1 MMIYVENI
9 DAARRTKARKL
20 ENNIFKEGRKINERV
35 FFFFCPLVVLVP
47 IEDLGFRIIR
57 KCHR

>member
-35 FFFFCPLVVLVP
+35 FFCPLVVLVP